1 MSGFRFWAS
10 SQDVPLSLDPSRGF
24 AALSF
29 VDNHNLLTRGA
40 APLTC
45 PIPLNVLT
53 IDKLGHVQDI
63 RVTLAIHGT
72 IERGPM
78 ATAHGIIVHQTGGST
93 AAGALASYKNAGA
106 NGAHFLIDK
115 DGTIYQTASVKKRCN
130 HVGNLKSRCMAEARC
145 TPADLLGLK
154 GKRIGQPIGRVEAAK
169 SWPDRYP
176 GNSDSVGIE
185 IVGEALPRNEPD
197 PDKRTYEA
205 LTAEQQI
212 SFSWL
217 LRALTTQLG
226 VPMTEVFRHPT
237 VSWKNTTEG
246 SSATW

>member
-10 SQDVPLSLDPSRGF
+10 NQDSPFQLDPSRGF

-45 PIPLNVLT
+45 PIPLHVLN
-53 IDKLGHVQDI
+53 IDKLSHVQDT

-72 IERGPM
+72 IERGP
-78 ATAHGIIVHQTGGST
+78 T
-93 AAGALASYKNAGA
+93 AAGALDSYKNAGA

-145 TPADLLGLK
+145 PPADLLALK
-154 GKRIGQPIGRVEAAK
+154 GKRIGLPIGRVEAAK

-185 IVGEALPRNEPD
+185 IVGEALPRNEPN
-197 PDKRTYEA
+197 PDKKTYEP

-217 LRALTTQLG
+217 LRALTMQLG

-237 VSWKNTTEG
+237 VSWKNATEG